1 MTPLPASEVAR
12 LLQPYNTAAAFRNDA
27 ANARYFQRPVAP
39 KIGAPSNY
47 GNSLVSRD
55 IIGNYGVRKDI
66 LGRVNQDAMPYA
78 RYANNVTRSL
88 PITQAFAHY
97 AQSRGAGDTNSILT
111 GMQKSGTS
119 QYAPHYAGFGEWLPR
134 ETARR
139 NATGMMSS
147 TLGKIVSSLGPAIV
161 TGGAALP
168 MLGRVAMG
176 AGFGG
181 VAGGPLGAVT
191 GGLAAGVAPNI
202 KLPGFRAA
210 VNAPT
215 QAAKSIAGQVAQ
227 PTNFLRLGAA
237 QGIGMTGSQPSK
249 AAYQANLLRAIK
261 R

>member
-1 MTPLPASEVAR
+1 MAALPASEIAR
-12 LLQPYNTAAAFRNDA
+12 LLQPYNAATAFRNDP
-27 ANARYFQRPVAP
+27 ANARYFAP
-39 KIGAPSNY
+39 GAAK
-47 GNSLVSRD
+47 SL
-55 IIGNYGVRKDI
+55 G
-66 LGRVNQDAMPYA
+66 
-78 RYANNVTRSL
+78 VTRSL
-88 PITQAFAHY
+88 GNQYIARKNIIGQVNPNARPLVDYANNLARSQPLAQSFAHY
-97 AQSRGAGDTNSILT
+97 LQSQKIGDTNSIMT
-111 GMQKSGTS
+111 GMQKSGTA
-119 QYAPHYAGFGEWLPR
+119 QYAPHYAGFGEWYPR

-139 NATGMMSS
+139 NATGMMSK
-147 TLGKIVSSLGPAIV
+147 TLGKVVSSLGPAIV

-191 GGLAAGVAPNI
+191 GGLAAGVAPSI
-202 KLPGFRAA
+202 KLPGFKAA
-210 VNAPT
+210 VSAPL